1 MHRTKDQQWID
12 KIQTKL
18 TDTSNHALK
27 KNWDTDQSNKSE
39 EEQTQEE
46 MNTQGQDKYTGM
58 KVDLNEMSGNTLG
71 GEELTWNTM

>member
-46 MNTQGQDKYTGM
+46 MNTQGQDKYTRM